1 MSKVYVIGGGLAGS
15 EAAWQLAKRGI
26 KVILFEMRPKVMTPA
41 HQTGYLAELVCSNS
55 LGAQDLDTASG
66 LLKEELRLLDSVILE
81 CAYASKVP
89 AGKALAVD
97 RERFAKLVSE
107 KVSSNP
113 LIEIVRE
120 EVKEIP
126 DDGEVIIATGPLT
139 SPSLAQKLKEF
150 LGSEYLY
157 FYDAVSPIVTYESLN
172 MERIF
177 KGSRYGVG
185 EDYLNCPMTKEEY
198 EAFWEALVSAERHPL
213 HPFEDPKYFE
223 GCLPIEVIASR
234 GKETLLYGPLKPVGL
249 IDPKT
254 GKEPYAVVQ
263 LRKENVEGT
272 LYNLVGFQT
281 NLKWSEQKRVFS
293 MIPGLENAEF
303 VRYGV
308 MHRNIFINSPIL
320 LDRSL
325 RLKRDRRLLFAG
337 QIVGVEGYM
346 ESTAMGLV
354 AALSVISDGRVEFP
368 EETMIG
374 SLLRYITTA
383 DARNFQPMNANFG
396 ILPPLETKERDKT
409 KRKIK
414 LSDRAIRAL
423 TNWWKCLKY

>member
-55 LGAQDLDTASG
+55 LGAQGLDTASG

-107 KVSSNP
+107 RVSSNP

-308 MHRNIFINSPIL
+308 MHRNIFINSPVL

-396 ILPPLETKERDKT
+396 ILPPLETKERDKA

>member
-55 LGAQDLDTASG
+55 LGAQGLDTASG

>member
-1 MSKVYVIGGGLAGS
+1 MKEVYIIGGGLAGS

-26 KVILFEMRPKVMTPA
+26 KVILFEMRPNVMTPA
-41 HQTGYLAELVCSNS
+41 HKTGYLAELVCSNS
-55 LGAQDLDTASG
+55 LGAEGLDTASG
-66 LLKEELRLLDSVILE
+66 LLKEEMKLLGSMILE
-81 CAYASKVP
+81 CAYASRVP

-97 RERFAKLVSE
+97 REKFAKLVSQRIT
-107 KVSSNP
+107 SHP
-113 LIEIVRE
+113 LIEVVRE

-126 DDGEVIIATGPLT
+126 GDGEVIVATGPLT
-139 SPSLAQKLKEF
+139 SQSLAQKLREL
-150 LGSEYLY
+150 LGSDYLY
-157 FYDAVSPIVTYESLN
+157 FYDAVSPIVTYDSLN
-172 MERIF
+172 MDKIF
-177 KGSRYGVG
+177 KGSRYGIG
-185 EDYLNCPMTKEEY
+185 EDYLNCPMTKDEY
-198 EAFWEALVSAERHPL
+198 EAFWEELIKAERYPL

-254 GKEPYAVVQ
+254 GKMPYAVVQ

-281 NLKWSEQKRVFS
+281 NLKWSEQKRVFR

-308 MHRNIFINSPIL
+308 MHRNIFINSPTL

-325 RLKRDRRLLFAG
+325 RFKKDRRILFAG

-354 AALSVISDGRVEFP
+354 AALSILCDGEIDIP
-368 EETMIG
+368 EYTMIG
-374 SLLRYITTA
+374 SLLKYITTA
-383 DARNFQPMNANFG
+383 SPSHFQPMNANFG
-396 ILPPLETKERDKT
+396 ILPPLDVKERDK
-409 KRKIK
+409 KRRKIK
-414 LSDRAIRAL
+414 LSNRAINAL
-423 TNWWKCLKY
+423 TNWLKCVKY

>member
-1 MSKVYVIGGGLAGS
+1 MRRVYVIGGGLAGS

-26 KVILFEMRPKVMTPA
+26 RVTLFEMRPKVMTPA

-55 LGAQDLDTASG
+55 LGAQGLDTASG
-66 LLKEELRLLDSVILE
+66 LLKEELRLLDSLILE
-81 CAYASKVP
+81 CAHASKVP

-107 KVSSNP
+107 RVSSSP

-120 EVKEIP
+120 EVKELP
-126 DDGEVIIATGPLT
+126 EDGEVIVATGPLT
-139 SPSLAQKLKEF
+139 SPSLAQRLREL
-150 LGSEYLY
+150 LGSDYLY

-172 MERIF
+172 MDKIF

-249 IDPKT
+249 IDPRT

-263 LRKENVEGT
+263 LRKENLEGT

-325 RLKRDRRLLFAG
+325 RLKKDRRILFAG

-354 AALSVISDGRVEFP
+354 AALSVVSDGRVEFP

-383 DARNFQPMNANFG
+383 DPRNFQPMNANFG
-396 ILPPLETKERDKT
+396 ILPPLDTKERDKAR
-409 KRKIK
+409 RKIK
-414 LSDRAIRAL
+414 LSERAIRAL

>member
-55 LGAQDLDTASG
+55 LGAQGLDTASG

-107 KVSSNP
+107 RVSSNP